1 MSRSCISSTA
11 ISSLTGLL
19 FRPVFTVCICGLLLA
34 GANRAAAAISVTFQ
48 ESDDGL
54 VISFLGTTTAPA
66 GPSGGVTSPAPAGGL
81 GYSLRYNTRPSANS
95 TMQVGYSG
103 TLQSP
108 YYQTSRV
115 ASWSFLTITSMQGV
129 SMGSE
134 AAQMTVASQDNAL
147 LFFRSDATTANG
159 PSTTIQLWSN
169 SPNIVIDRAYTL
181 PGVSFATLNMDAS
194 VEYDTDYALSGG
206 DTLRFVNPEAIP
218 EPSVALLGMLGSAGL
233 LRRRRA

>member
-1 MSRSCISSTA
+1 
-11 ISSLTGLL
+11 
-19 FRPVFTVCICGLLLA
+19 
-34 GANRAAAAISVTFQ
+34 
-48 ESDDGL
+48 
-54 VISFLGTTTAPA
+54 
-66 GPSGGVTSPAPAGGL
+66 
-81 GYSLRYNTRPSANS
+81 
-95 TMQVGYSG
+95 MQVGYSG